1 MNYIQATC
9 KTYLD
14 DYDCRHI
21 TSFVA
26 VPRVGEYVWVLYK
39 GKACPLRVVS
49 VTHSMSTVNIP
60 YIIVELHN

>member
-26 VPRVGEYVWVLYK
+26 VPRVGEYV
-39 GKACPLRVVS
+39 
-49 VTHSMSTVNIP
+49 
-60 YIIVELHN
+60 